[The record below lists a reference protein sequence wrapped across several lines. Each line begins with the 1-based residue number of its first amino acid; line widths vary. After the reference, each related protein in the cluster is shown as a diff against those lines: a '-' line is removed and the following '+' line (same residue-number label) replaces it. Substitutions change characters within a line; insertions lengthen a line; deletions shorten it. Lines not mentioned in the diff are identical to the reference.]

1 MAGLISEL
9 AAVWRAPAH
18 ALQPFW
24 EDLARLD
31 PTATGVAQAKQEPG
45 DVCARRDRHGEPGLA
60 CIGASTRSMHDD
72 RLSAFTLLR

>member
-18 ALQPFW
+18 ALRPFW

-31 PTATGVAQAKQEPG
+31 PTATGVAQAKQKPG
-45 DVCARRDRHGEPGLA
+45 DVCARRDRQASQA
-60 CIGASTRSMHDD
+60 CIGASTRSMYDD
-72 RLSAFTLLR
+72 RLSSFTLLR

>member
-18 ALQPFW
+18 ALRPFW

-45 DVCARRDRHGEPGLA
+45 DVCARRDRHGEPGLH
-60 CIGASTRSMHDD
+60 RSVYQKYV
-72 RLSAFTLLR
+72 